1 MNYATSVIILNGAP
15 QTTNQILS
23 CHARR
28 RLCPSVGTKGEE
40 DKGFVMII
48 HLNPSGLVAVL
59 VGFWILLM
67 QCTASAEG
75 AVVRTQCVRNVGT
88 LIQLCTPILYL
99 CAGRHQENKMLNRTR
114 LTLKSIKSGTINCI
128 RFNGSTTNLA
138 FDVICPSFVEP
149 VPL

>member
-28 RLCPSVGTKGEE
+28 RLCPCVGTKGEE

-88 LIQLCTPILYL
+88 LIQLCTHIQYL
-99 CAGRHQENKMLNRTR
+99 KTTPGKQNVQQNSTHFKIHQIGHN
-114 LTLKSIKSGTINCI
+114 
-128 RFNGSTTNLA
+128 
-138 FDVICPSFVEP
+138 
-149 VPL
+149 